1 MLTFRH
7 EQRTVESESET
18 GKHRAYK
25 SELSVK
31 LGHNGMQLRLTRRS

>member
-1 MLTFRH
+1 VLTFRH
-7 EQRTVESESET
+7 KQRTVESESET

-31 LGHNGMQLRLTRRS
+31 LGYNGMQLLLTRRS